1 MKLQVDDGMAL
12 DFSLRPSIPFN
23 PRVPTH
29 TNLLVADSGW
39 MTGDSE
45 IDPATGRRSVSGLPT
60 NTAPFREDVPSER
73 TTSVKASSF
82 DLFL

>member
-1 MKLQVDDGMAL
+1 MTMAL

-39 MTGDSE
+39 MTG
-45 IDPATGRRSVSGLPT
+45 
-60 NTAPFREDVPSER
+60 N
-73 TTSVKASSF
+73 SSPI
-82 DLFL
+82 L